1 MCDLVLYLGQGLEAK
16 GFKHVKPIE
25 KDSPWVVEMIG
36 HEALH
41 AHEVLQ

>member
-1 MCDLVLYLGQGLEAK
+1 MCDLVLGLEAK

-41 AHEVLQ
+41 ALEVLSAQ